1 MVRWHPIQK
10 PFTPRTD
17 DLYDLFPLDDLDI
30 SRADIYSR
38 SCMILGSR
46 VAAWDPYNLHE
57 WSSTC
62 FSVRYV
68 LRAYADPAQ
77 PRTTTA
83 GEELLD
89 LQLL

>member
-1 MVRWHPIQK
+1 
-10 PFTPRTD
+10 
-17 DLYDLFPLDDLDI
+17 
-30 SRADIYSR
+30 
-38 SCMILGSR
+38 MILGSR